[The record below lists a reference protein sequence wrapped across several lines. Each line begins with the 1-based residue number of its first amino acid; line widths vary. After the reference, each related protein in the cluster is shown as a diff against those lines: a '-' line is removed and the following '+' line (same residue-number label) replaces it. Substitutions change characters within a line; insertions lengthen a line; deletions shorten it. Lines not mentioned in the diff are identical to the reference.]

1 MKKIFKY
8 LLTLPLAAL
17 ALSCGKQ
24 EIVFDHEKPGFDV
37 QEGKILIEAIVPTT
51 TTDSDEIYIAGP
63 FAGGDSLAVCG
74 NEAYKLAH
82 STVISQKWGVYL
94 DPASFKDGKTLEDG
108 FWFISYKEG
117 RERSGKGEETV
128 HTLSAQAGQS
138 YNVYITSWKSRFESS
153 EEDDE
158 GFPEHDGVRIYIID
172 QTGWDAITLYQWG
185 DQNNL
190 GGDWPGAQ
198 VTGTFTYKE
207 TKTTYKY
214 FDFTDEIYGL
224 SQNLIFNNNGGGTQ
238 LKDYA
243 ITFEEGVTD
252 YFLLVTADGVSEA
265 ENPDAK
271 PVIPVHDGVRVYAN
285 DQTGWDAITLYQWG
299 DQNNLGGDW
308 PGAQVAGTEMIKG
321 VEYVYFEY
329 GEEVYGL
336 NQNLIFNNNGGGTQ
350 LKDYA
355 LTFEEG
361 VQDYFFDVTVD
372 GVTAVDIDG
381 GTTPDPVD
389 PDEPDESEVKITV
402 YVDDQTGWEALAL
415 YQWGDENNLGGSWP
429 GMQVT
434 GTKDIDGVTYKYF
447 EYGAE
452 VVGKNQNLIFNNN
465 GNGIQLSEY
474 ALTFAE
480 GIYEYYFQITG
491 TGVTF
496 IK

>member
-63 FAGGDSLAVCG
+63 FAGGDSLAVWG

-94 DPASFKDGKTLEDG
+94 DPATFKDGKTLEDG

-117 RERSGKGEETV
+117 RERSGKGEENV

-138 YNVYITSWKSRFESS
+138 YNVYITSWKSRFESA
-153 EEDDE
+153 EEDE

-172 QTGWDAITLYQWG
+172 QTGWDAIALYQWG
-185 DQNNL
+185 DQNDL
-190 GGDWPGAQ
+190 GGGWPGAQ
-198 VTGTFTYKE
+198 VAGTYTYKE

-214 FDFTDEIYGL
+214 FDYTDEVYGL
-224 SQNLIFNNNGGGTQ
+224 KQNLIFNNNGGGTQ
-238 LKDYA
+238 LADYA
-243 ITFEEGVTD
+243 LTFEEGVTD

-271 PVIPVHDGVRVYAN
+271 PVIPVHDGVRVYVDN
-285 DQTGWDAITLYQWG
+285 QTGWDAIALYQWG
-299 DQNNLGGDW
+299 DQNDFGGGW
-308 PGAQVAGTEMIKG
+308 PGAQVAGTETVKG

-329 GEEVYGL
+329 GEDIYGL
-336 NQNLIFNNNGGGTQ
+336 KQNLIFNNNGGGTQ
-350 LKDYA
+350 LADYA
-355 LTFEEG
+355 ITFEEG
-361 VQDYFFDVTVD
+361 VQDYFFIVTAD
-372 GVTAVDIDG
+372 SVTAVDIDG
-381 GTTPDPVD
+381 GTTPVD
-389 PDEPDESEVKITV
+389 PDEPDEPEVK
-402 YVDDQTGWEALAL
+402 
-415 YQWGDENNLGGSWP
+415 
-429 GMQVT
+429 VT
-434 GTKDIDGVTYKYF
+434 AD
-447 EYGAE
+447 
-452 VVGKNQNLIFNNN
+452 
-465 GNGIQLSEY
+465 
-474 ALTFAE
+474 
-480 GIYEYYFQITG
+480 
-491 TGVTF
+491 GVTF